1 MLIRDFFLLLS
12 LSATITLYG
21 CSLQSNRTIGDIQ
34 AENTFILNKDIQ
46 IPANSARVF
55 IQNGHLTSRNGFDH
69 SEQHCRL
76 EVNELSEHKQTV
88 QVGSFEIISL
98 STDEEMIAQ
107 SQSEKIQLAF
117 STVDQVKTDYLTFI
131 DYLGLNSQ
139 ERPETMDL
147 IHLNLKSDKQPN
159 VMRLTCAGSLSKG
172 DIADAPRSY
181 RPDLKSINK
190 ILGDIGYIQTRN

>member
-1 MLIRDFFLLLS
+1 MLIRYFFLLLS

-34 AENTFILNKDIQ
+34 AGNTFILIKDIE
-46 IPANSARVF
+46 IPANSTRVF

-69 SEQHCRL
+69 SDQHCRI
-76 EVNELSEHKQTV
+76 EVRDLSESKQTV
-88 QVGSFEIISL
+88 LAEKFKINSVSI
-98 STDEEMIAQ
+98 DEEMIAQ
-107 SQSEKIQLAF
+107 SKSATVHLAF
-117 STVDQVKTDYLTFI
+117 NTVKTDYLAFI

-147 IHLNLKSDKQPN
+147 IHLNLKSKIQPN
-159 VMRLTCAGSLSKG
+159 VMRLTCAGSLSNG
-172 DIADAPRSY
+172 DIAEDPRSY

-190 ILGDIGYIQTRN
+190 ILGNIGYIQTRN